1 MRGAGPAHRRAR
13 TGDEL
18 DRLADTLNGMLAR
31 LENTFTEMRRFS
43 ADAAHEL
50 RSPLTALKARWKSRC
65 EPTAPVKSIGPRWSR
80 RWKKSS
86 G

>member
-1 MRGAGPAHRRAR
+1 
-13 TGDEL
+13 
-18 DRLADTLNGMLAR
+18 MLAR

-50 RSPLTALKARWKSRC
+50 RSPLTALKGTL
-65 EPTAPVKSIGPRWSR
+65 EVTLAPIDRVTSTGPRWSP
-80 RWKKSS
+80 RWKRSS